1 MSTSK
6 LTYGMQLPIQ
16 TLSQT
21 TAVPWEHE
29 ATVDDL
35 VTITKHAEAT
45 GMSFIGV
52 CDHVAIP
59 DDDYAAHM
67 STTWYDTVAT
77 LGFLA
82 GQTSTIDLLSVVW
95 IAPYRHPLLT
105 ASAFGTLG
113 HLSGGRTILGVGAGH
128 VENEFKAL
136 GVPYNKRGK
145 ILDECIDA
153 VRATFGVKYAD
164 HEGERYSFHDV
175 GVAPQPPSG
184 SMPIWVGGM
193 GEAAWR
199 RAGRRGDGYIPMGN
213 PKEQLPEI
221 WSTIRRSADEAGRE
235 LGDFS
240 LGFMPGLIHVG
251 TPTFDTGPW
260 PTTSGSAEEI
270 ADIIREALDLG
281 ATTLH
286 LRFANRSKQEL
297 LDQIEAFGTEVAPLF
312 G

>member
-21 TAVPWEHE
+21 TAVEWEHG

-35 VTITKHAEAT
+35 VSIAVHAEST
-45 GMSFIGV
+45 GMDFVGV
-52 CDHVAIP
+52 CDHIAIP

-82 GQTSTIDLLSVVW
+82 AHTSTLKLLSVVW
-95 IAPYRHPLLT
+95 IAPYRHPLQT

-128 VENEFKAL
+128 VENEFAAL

-145 ILDECIDA
+145 LLDESIDA
-153 VRATFGVKYAD
+153 VRSTFGVDYATY
-164 HEGERYSFHDV
+164 EGEHYSFRDV
-175 GVAPQPPSG
+175 GISPQAPSG

-193 GEAAWR
+193 GKPAWR

-221 WSTIRRSADEAGRE
+221 WSTVRAAADEAGRD
-235 LGDFS
+235 LDDFS
-240 LGFMPGLIHVG
+240 MGFMPGLVHVG
-251 TPTFDTGPW
+251 TPDFDTGPW
-260 PTTSGSAEEI
+260 PAITGSPDEI
-270 ADIIREALDLG
+270 AGAIREGLDLG

-286 LRFANRSKQEL
+286 LRFANRSKNEL
-297 LDQIEAFGTEVAPLF
+297 LDQIEAFGTDVAPLLR
-312 G
+312 